1 MSTTTIRNKLID
13 IIRDADDKKLYAIY
27 NLLENEIEQSN
38 EWWKDE
44 LITSELER
52 RYEDLESG
60 ADEGYTIEQMEKSF
74 TNLRLKR
81 YGK

>member
-13 IIRDADDKKLYAIY
+13 IINDADDKKIYAIY
-27 NLLENEIEQSN
+27 NLIENEIEHSN

-44 LITSELER
+44 LIISELER

-60 ADEGYTIEQMEKSF
+60 ADMGYTIEQMEQSIY
-74 TNLRLKR
+74 NLRLKR
-81 YGK
+81 HGK